1 MGKKTLVG
9 KGVERLERGQV
20 VSGTGRQV
28 RGADICILSGAYFL
42 RVWVNPR
49 GEGRRTVVSEL
60 RVGVD
65 ARRTANVGG
74 PRRLYAA

>member
-1 MGKKTLVG
+1 MEKEGLV
-9 KGVERLERGQV
+9 RGQAEP
-20 VSGTGRQV
+20 GAGRRV
-28 RGADICILSGAYFL
+28 RGAEEICMPSGAYFL

-49 GEGRRTVVSEL
+49 GEGRRTVVSDL
-60 RVGVD
+60 RVAVD